1 MKKTLI
7 TILATVLVCC
17 FAVGGTLAWLIDSTD
32 SVENT
37 FTVGKVD
44 IDLVETTG
52 EEYKMIPGNELDK
65 DPTVKVLDGSENCWL
80 FVKIEKANNPDTYLE
95 YTVDSKWTA
104 LPDTEGVYYIK
115 DAKAGDTYSV
125 LTNNK
130 VTVKTTL
137 TAADM
142 TAANANKPKLTFT
155 AYAAQ
160 ADNLDTAAEAW
171 AAVQNLSANP

>member
-17 FAVGGTLAWLIDSTD
+17 FAVGGTLAWLVDST
-32 SVENT
+32 SAVENT

-44 IDLVETTG
+44 IDLIENTG
-52 EEYKMIPGNELDK
+52 YEYKMIPGNELPK
-65 DPTVKVLDGSENCWL
+65 DPTVKVLEGSENCWL
-80 FVKIEKANNPDTYLE
+80 FVKIEKTNNLDTYLE
-95 YTVDSKWTA
+95 YSVNSDWTP
-104 LPDTEGVYYIK
+104 LPGNVGVYYIE

-125 LTNNK
+125 LTNDK

-137 TAADM
+137 TATDM
-142 TAANANKPKLTFT
+142 ATANANKPKLTFT

-160 ADNLDTAAEAW
+160 AENLETAAEAW
-171 AAVQNLSANP
+171 AAVQNPNT